1 MSYKEMLVMFM
12 EGIKTKIEEI
22 AGAEFGKLYFN
33 EEDKQELLSLP
44 EEQAFCIYLKIKIQI
59 IKFQAMDILRKTC
72 PFCYIAKN
80 NCKNCKY
87 AKRHGGECNEES
99 SDREKYTDRLYDLIY
114 PDRWFNEVF
123 SNKFYKKLIQKIEK
137 EGI

>member
-1 MSYKEMLVMFM
+1 MSYARTLVAFM
-12 EGIKTKIEEI
+12 EGVKTKIEEI
-22 AGAEFGKLYFN
+22 AGVKFGKLYFN

-59 IKFQAMDILRKTC
+59 IKFQAMDILYYTC
-72 PFCYIAKN
+72 PFCYIAKD

-87 AKRHGGECNEES
+87 AKRHGGECNEKN
-99 SDREKYTDRLYDLIY
+99 SDRDKYIDRLYDLIY

-123 SNKFYKKLIQKIEK
+123 SNKFYKKLIKTIEK